1 MDTKTLVVGQKVVM
15 ESGPY
20 GCLGTV
26 VKATPEGVIV
36 RTDLHSNITL
46 EGQLCRF
53 DINGKACDSSDLGY
67 ESTTQKG
74 GIPGRHECGPWELT
88 DHDATA
94 FLQSIEQ
101 ERARNIEKAAE
112 LRRKY
117 EATRSSGC

>member
-15 ESGPY
+15 GSGPY

-26 VKATPEGVIV
+26 VKVTPEGVIV

-67 ESTTQKG
+67 ESITQKG
-74 GIPGRHECGPWELT
+74 GIPGTHEGGPWELT

-112 LRRKY
+112 LRRIY